1 MCAFADRNTKSHCHG
16 HLTMKLSEVVSEKLS
31 RVRAKGALCVI
42 LSSLGKTMENGL
54 RAELEFTVEET
65 IIFIFLLNS
74 VFFIPIRQCYI
85 NTNSLFLNPSFSK
98 LHINHHPIVFI
109 YHKMLQ
115 LPILYVY
122 HIKTNKFETNGWH
135 FREALKSSQS
145 FMSHHRKNSVKSKV
159 IDKKSFFRTYL

>member
-1 MCAFADRNTKSHCHG
+1 MEGDVCVFADRNTQSHCPV
-16 HLTMKLSEVVSEKLS
+16 HLTMKLSEVVIGKLS
-31 RVRAKGALCVI
+31 GVRAKGALWVI

-54 RAELEFTVEET
+54 RAELEFTGGES

-74 VFFIPIRQCYI
+74 VIFLPIRQCYI
-85 NTNSLFLNPSFSK
+85 NTNSLCLNTSFSK
-98 LHINHHPIVFI
+98 LHIYYHPTVGI

-122 HIKTNKFETNGWH
+122 HIKTNKFETDGWH

-145 FMSHHRKNSVKSKV
+145 FMSQHRKNSARSKV
-159 IDKKSFFRTYL
+159 IRSDLLA